1 MTILLNVNLLQHSD
15 LEIKYKF
22 QLKVK
27 FVPLGHAFFEGRRD
41 MRNIFNTYIS
51 CQTLQIWNINH
62 GNDVMALE
70 NIKLVKFKP
79 KKHHL

>member
-1 MTILLNVNLLQHSD
+1 MTILLNVNLLQHSY

-41 MRNIFNTYIS
+41 MGNIFNTHIS
-51 CQTLQIWNINH
+51 YRILQIWYINH
-62 GNDVMALE
+62 GNDVMALK
-70 NIKLVKFKP
+70 ND
-79 KKHHL
+79 